1 MSPAAMI
8 SGLGTVR
15 VREMV
20 RFVQVGLATNL
31 VYFGALGLLHILLKV
46 ELWLG
51 AAIAYAASTVVNYSL
66 HHRHTFRSAERH
78 SRALGKYAV
87 VQAAMLAVNSL
98 LLHLMVTKAGGHYL
112 VAQVIAIGVVT
123 CLTYLL
129 SRHWIFASGKSQS

>member
-1 MSPAAMI
+1 MKMPSAA
-8 SGLGTVR
+8 R
-15 VREMV
+15 WREIM
-20 RFVQVGLATNL
+20 RFVQVGVASNL
-31 VYFGALGLLHILLKV
+31 VYFGVLGLLHILLKV

-78 SRALGKYAV
+78 SQALGKYAV
-87 VQAAMLAVNSL
+87 VQASMLAVNSL
-98 LLHLMVTKAGGHYL
+98 LLHLLVTRAGGHYL

-129 SRHWIFASGKSQS
+129 SRHWIFSPGKSLS

>member
-1 MSPAAMI
+1 MSPTAMI
-8 SGLGTVR
+8 GRLSTVR
-15 VREMV
+15 VREML
-20 RFVQVGLATNL
+20 RFIQVGVASNV
-31 VYFGALGLLHILLKV
+31 VYFGVLSLLHILLKV

-98 LLHLMVTKAGGHYL
+98 LLHLMVTRAGVHYL
-112 VAQVIAIGVVT
+112 VGQVVAIGVVT

-129 SRHWIFASGKSQS
+129 SRHWIFASGKPVS